1 VSSALVTL
9 LRTDS
14 SSYRWAAAMT
24 SASGAAPYQLASGR
38 PIMAIGGFNGTDQ
51 SLTLAAFQQLV
62 SNHEVHYFVAG
73 GGFGGGGGPGGAGRS
88 DDASTIQSWVESHF
102 TSRTV
107 GGVTVYDLTS
117 AS

>member
-1 VSSALVTL
+1 
-9 LRTDS
+9 
-14 SSYRWAAAMT
+14 
-24 SASGAAPYQLASGR
+24 
-38 PIMAIGGFNGTDQ
+38 MAIGGFNGTDQ

-62 SNHEVHYFVAG
+62 SNHEVHYFIAG
-73 GGFGGGGGPGGAGRS
+73 GVFGGGGQGGTGRS

-117 AS
+117 ASRNTDG